1 MAEDLNKFMAE
12 YEQKAVKSDI
22 LFINFNNF
30 MKENKIKYY
39 QKLQFLQDQ
48 IDQNKK
54 NQNFNDAFD
63 KIEMK
68 KKMLFTL

>member
-1 MAEDLNKFMAE
+1 MVDDLNKFMNE
-12 YEQKAVKSDI
+12 YEQKAVKSDT

-30 MKENKIKYY
+30 MKENKAKYY
-39 QKLQFLQDQ
+39 QKIQFLEDQ

-54 NQNFNDAFD
+54 NQSFNDVFD